1 MVRDNVIAALRA
13 HEAELKAAGVM
24 SLAVF
29 GSVARGESGPSSD
42 VDVVVRL
49 SEDAQR
55 GGFAYF
61 GKLDALR
68 SRLSS
73 ILGRPVDVIAEPV
86 RKEHLRRAIEAERA
100 VAF

>member
-1 MVRDNVIAALRA
+1 MIRDSVIATLRA
-13 HEAELKAAGVM
+13 HEPELKAAGVA

-29 GSVARGESGPSSD
+29 GSVARGDERDDSD

-49 SEDAQR
+49 TEEASR

-61 GKLDALR
+61 GRLDALR
-68 SRLSS
+68 NRLTA
-73 ILGRPVDVIAEPV
+73 IVGRRVDVVAEPV
-86 RKEHLRRAIEAERA
+86 RKDRLRRAIEAESA